1 MIGAL
6 LGERLFSH
14 TDNLSATLQKSNVS
28 AVAGQNLAK
37 QTVEILKRI
46 RNDDSFNLFYDA
58 VLERKK
64 SLPDVGEPLL
74 KRKTQAPARYFFCQ
88 ASAEHPPTPR
98 DHYQK
103 IFFEEIDLLVGHI
116 KDRFEQPSFQIF
128 RRLESLLLDS
138 LCKDVEYL
146 DEEIQY
152 IGTIYDEIDIQSL
165 PAQLQLFRTMMED
178 RNPTCFNEIQTA
190 VKT

>member
-1 MIGAL
+1 MPSSNELNFLIGVL

-64 SLPDVGEPLL
+64 SLPDVGEPFL
-74 KRKTQAPARYFFCQ
+74 KRKTQAPAQYFFLSST
-88 ASAEHPPTPR
+88 AS
-98 DHYQK
+98 
-103 IFFEEIDLLVGHI
+103 
-116 KDRFEQPSFQIF
+116 
-128 RRLESLLLDS
+128 
-138 LCKDVEYL
+138 
-146 DEEIQY
+146 
-152 IGTIYDEIDIQSL
+152 
-165 PAQLQLFRTMMED
+165 
-178 RNPTCFNEIQTA
+178 
-190 VKT
+190 

>member
-1 MIGAL
+1 MNSFNFLFGVL

-14 TDNLSATLQKSNVS
+14 TNNLSATLQKSNLS

-88 ASAEHPPTPR
+88 ASAEHPSTPR

-116 KDRFEQPSFQIF
+116 KDPFEQPSLQIF
-128 RRLESLLLDS
+128 QRLESLLLDC
-138 LCKDVEYL
+138 LCKVVEYL
-146 DEEIQY
+146 DEEIQC

-165 PAQLQLFRTMMED
+165 PAQLELFPTMMGD
-178 RNPTCFNEIQTA
+178 
-190 VKT
+190 